1 MQENYCISVPRAES
15 WGTALLEKCNLKE
28 DDACKVVKV
37 LIEANLRGVDTHGI
51 IMIRHYAKR
60 FTTIK
65 IRPITVVQESET
77 SCLIDAGDNYGILVS
92 YNSMEKAIEKAQKYG
107 SGVVSVRN
115 SNHFGAAAYYAM
127 MAARKGMLGIAM
139 ANAVARIPP
148 WGGKKPFLGNNP
160 MAIALPGNDF
170 PIVLDMAL
178 SVVAYQK
185 LVTYAREGWPLPG
198 DWAYDIDGEYT
209 TSHQAALNGMLAP
222 VGGYKGAGLSVM
234 TDLIC
239 GGMSQNGFSENIPP
253 IEAYQQSR
261 HVGQFF
267 MAVNIGNFLP
277 LGIFQSMIETYSRK
291 FHAIPRKTDCDRL
304 YLPGE
309 IEYEK
314 YKERSMKGFPL
325 SSAAVSQLNN
335 LSDEFGIQHLV

>member
-1 MQENYCISVPRAES
+1 MQEHYCISASQAEK
-15 WGTALLEKCNLKE
+15 WGTKLLTKCNLSE
-28 DDACKVVKV
+28 DDASKVTRV

-51 IMIRHYAKR
+51 VMIRHYAKR

-65 IRPITVVQESET
+65 TRPIMVVQESET
-77 SCLIDAGDNYGILVS
+77 TCLVDAGDNFGILAAYS
-92 YNSMEKAIEKAQKYG
+92 SMEKAIEKAQKYG
-107 SGVVSVRN
+107 SGVVSVCN
-115 SNHFGAAAYYAM
+115 SNHFGAAAYYTLM
-127 MAARKGMLGIAM
+127 VARRGMLGIAM

-148 WGGKKPFLGNNP
+148 WGGTKPFLGNNP
-160 MAIALPGNDF
+160 VSIALPGNDF

-185 LVTYAREGWPLPG
+185 LVTYAREGWPLPQ
-198 DWAYDIDGEYT
+198 DWAYDSNGEYT
-209 TSHQAALNGMLAP
+209 SDHQAALNGMLTP

-234 TDLIC
+234 VDLIC
-239 GGMSQNGFSENIPP
+239 GGMNQNGFAENIPP

-267 MAVNIGNFLP
+267 MAVNINNFLP
-277 LGIFQSMIETYSRK
+277 LDVFKSMIEIYSRK
-291 FHAIPRKTDCDRL
+291 FHAIPRKSNSDRL

-314 YKERSMKGFPL
+314 YKERSVKGFPL
-325 SSAAVSQLNN
+325 SPTAVSQLNN
-335 LSDEFGIQHLV
+335 LADEFGIPHLV